1 MEYPREVFEE
11 VFSTQEALDELLKT
25 EADLHVF
32 TVGGFVAVHTC
43 YGDICKIVCAIMNYA
58 SLMELVCDQ
67 WGLTGLHRITYETQ
81 AKKLRQIAD
90 KLQKCIGYDYE
101 KALRKCLKK
110 KQKPARDDGVG
121 EEALVMAARGKS
133 ENGGTDG
140 TH

>member
-1 MEYPREVFEE
+1 MDYPKEVFEE

-43 YGDICKIVCAIMNYA
+43 YGDICKIVCALMNYA

-67 WGLTGLHRITYETQ
+67 WDLTGLHRISYESQ

-101 KALRKCLKK
+101 KALRKCMKQMKK
-110 KQKPARDDGVG
+110 STRDDGVG
-121 EEALVMAARGKS
+121 EEALVMASRSKLQS
-133 ENGGTDG
+133 EESK
-140 TH
+140 

>member
-1 MEYPREVFEE
+1 MEYPKEIFEE

-58 SLMELVCDQ
+58 SLMELVCGQ
-67 WGLTGLHRITYETQ
+67 WDLTGLHRISYESQ

-101 KALRKCLKK
+101 KALRKCMKRK
-110 KQKPARDDGVG
+110 NKSTRDDGVG
-121 EEALVMAARGKS
+121 EEALVMASRSKS
-133 ENGGTDG
+133 QSEESK
-140 TH
+140 

>member
-1 MEYPREVFEE
+1 MEYPKEVFEE

-43 YGDICKIVCAIMNYA
+43 YGDICKIVCALMNYA

-67 WGLTGLHRITYETQ
+67 WDLTELHRISYESQ

-101 KALRKCLKK
+101 KALRKCMKRKK
-110 KQKPARDDGVG
+110 KSTRDYGVG
-121 EEALVMAARGKS
+121 EEALVMASRSKS
-133 ENGGTDG
+133 Q
-140 TH
+140 

>member
-1 MEYPREVFEE
+1 MDYPKEVFEE
-11 VFSTQEALDELLKT
+11 VFSTQEGLDELLKT

-43 YGDICKIVCAIMNYA
+43 YGDICKIVCALMNYA

-67 WGLTGLHRITYETQ
+67 WDLNGLYRISYESQ

-101 KALRKCLKK
+101 KALRKCMKQKK
-110 KQKPARDDGVG
+110 KSTRDDGVG
-121 EEALVMAARGKS
+121 EEALVMASRSKS
-133 ENGGTDG
+133 QSEESK
-140 TH
+140 

>member
-1 MEYPREVFEE
+1 MEYPKEVFEE

-32 TVGGFVAVHTC
+32 TVGGFVAAHTC
-43 YGDICKIVCAIMNYA
+43 YGDICKIVNAIMNYA

-67 WGLTGLHRITYETQ
+67 WDLTGLHRITYESQ

-101 KALRKCLKK
+101 KALRKCLKRK
-110 KQKPARDDGVG
+110 IKSTRDDGVG
-121 EEALVMAARGKS
+121 EEALVMASRSKS
-133 ENGGTDG
+133 QSEESK
-140 TH
+140 

>member
-1 MEYPREVFEE
+1 MEYPKEVFEE

-43 YGDICKIVCAIMNYA
+43 YGDICKIVCALMNYA

-67 WGLTGLHRITYETQ
+67 WDLTELHRISYESQ

-101 KALRKCLKK
+101 KALRKCMKRKK
-110 KQKPARDDGVG
+110 KSTRDDGVG
-121 EEALVMAARGKS
+121 EEALVMASRSKS
-133 ENGGTDG
+133 QSEESK
-140 TH
+140 

>member
-43 YGDICKIVCAIMNYA
+43 YGDICKIVCALMNYA

-67 WGLTGLHRITYETQ
+67 WGLTGLHRISYETQ

-101 KALRKCLKK
+101 KALRKCMKRK
-110 KQKPARDDGVG
+110 MKSTRDDGVG
-121 EEALVMAARGKS
+121 EEALVMASRSKS
-133 ENGGTDG
+133 QSEESK
-140 TH
+140 

>member
-1 MEYPREVFEE
+1 MDYPKEVFEE

-43 YGDICKIVCAIMNYA
+43 YGDICKIVCALMNYA

-67 WGLTGLHRITYETQ
+67 SDLTGLHRISYESQ

-101 KALRKCLKK
+101 KALSKCMKRKK
-110 KQKPARDDGVG
+110 KSTRDDGVG
-121 EEALVMAARGKS
+121 EEALVMASRSKS
-133 ENGGTDG
+133 QSEESK
-140 TH
+140 